1 MRRLSGVRI
10 PLSDALEEFLN
21 FPATIRTAI
30 RFVLSPVRDGNRLK
44 ASLFPDDEEIRGI
57 ESPREVSGGRRRE
70 TAMDS
75 GKKILIA
82 IFLLAAMVHL
92 ACCGS
97 DPVPG
102 PGNQA
107 NDHVSITNDE
117 VAIAWRQN
125 DTDEDV
131 PVDDTGVGYASVM
144 GAPARPAAAPFSLKL
159 TAEVLPPSIGG
170 KLLQA
175 TSIAMSNNKAV
186 VSYGMRGRNT
196 WAGSTCF

>member
-1 MRRLSGVRI
+1 
-10 PLSDALEEFLN
+10 
-21 FPATIRTAI
+21 
-30 RFVLSPVRDGNRLK
+30 
-44 ASLFPDDEEIRGI
+44 
-57 ESPREVSGGRRRE
+57 
-70 TAMDS
+70 MDS

-92 ACCGS
+92 ACCGF